1 MGGVSYQA
9 AHFNYVGSIFL
20 EVRFPSVYRPGQY
33 LLSCRK
39 LLLLFNWLAP
49 LTTII
54 AQQESVPFSS
64 EKLSN
69 MNKKGPRPFMQSLLY
84 APPPVLLEFV
94 HAIAD
99 DVYTMSLLGL
109 LGKKNGDRAG
119 RFSDW
124 CWFLATL
131 VGLVEN
137 NVERGMI
144 VQQRREGEA
153 YLLRTFSVS
162 F

>member
-9 AHFNYVGSIFL
+9 TLFNYVGFIFL
-20 EVRFPSVYRPGQY
+20 EVRVLTLYTLGHYLPSY
-33 LLSCRK
+33 RK

-54 AQQESVPFSS
+54 AQRESVPFSS
-64 EKLSN
+64 EKASN
-69 MNKKGPRPFMQSLLY
+69 VNNKGPQPFLQSVLY

-153 YLLRTFSVS
+153 RSPRTISLS
-162 F
+162 L